1 MRKMFILVPLLL
13 ALPSLAFFSVGA
25 RVGYFMPLGEYADTF
40 TGGFTGGLKFDLGI
54 LPFLDTSL
62 NITYVEGTVKENDL
76 GIPTTEMNSIVPV
89 FVQGK
94 LKLPGIVAPYF
105 LAGLGLYFYSLEYD
119 DADTGEHINES
130 GAKFGYNAGLGL
142 EIGFLGFMGAYADGT
157 YHWADTEPATINS
170 LTFQAGVYV
179 GF

>member
-1 MRKMFILVPLLL
+1 MRKMFILLPLLL

-25 RVGYFMPLGEYADTF
+25 RVGYLMPLGDYADTF
-40 TGGFTGGLKFDLGI
+40 SGGFTCGLKFDLGI

-62 NITYVEGTVKENDL
+62 NITYVEGTVKENEY

-89 FVQGK
+89 FLQAK
-94 LKLPGIVAPYF
+94 FKLPGVITPYV
-105 LAGLGLYFYSLEYD
+105 LAGFGIYFYSLEYTD
-119 DADTGEHINES
+119 EKTGEPVDET

-170 LTFQAGVYV
+170 LTFQAGFYV

>member
-1 MRKMFILVPLLL
+1 MRKTFVLVLLLL
-13 ALPSLAFFSVGA
+13 ALPSLAFFSIGA
-25 RVGYFMPLGEYADTF
+25 RVGYLMPLGEYGDTF
-40 TGGFTGGLKFDLGI
+40 SGGFTGGLKFDLGI

-62 NITYVEGTVKENDL
+62 NVTYVEGTVKENSY

-89 FVQGK
+89 FLQAK
-94 LKLPGIVAPYF
+94 LKLPGFVAPYV

-119 DADTGEHINES
+119 NADTGEHVDET
-130 GAKFGYNAGLGL
+130 GAKFGYNAGLGV
-142 EIGFLGFMGAYADGT
+142 EVSFLGFMGAYADGT

>member
-1 MRKMFILVPLLL
+1 MRKVLALVLFLL
-13 ALPSLAFFSVGA
+13 ALPSLAFFSIGA
-25 RVGYFMPLGEYADTF
+25 RVGYMMPLGDYGDTF
-40 TGGFTGGLKFDLGI
+40 TGGFTAGLKFDLGI
-54 LPFLDTSL
+54 VPFLDASL
-62 NITYVEGTVKENDL
+62 NITYVEGTVKENEW

-89 FVQGK
+89 FLQGK
-94 LKLPGIVAPYF
+94 LKLPGIIAPYF
-105 LAGLGLYFYSLEYD
+105 LAGVGLYFYSLEYTNE
-119 DADTGEHINES
+119 DTGEHIDES

-157 YHWADTEPATINS
+157 YHWADTEPATINN

>member
-1 MRKMFILVPLLL
+1 MFILLPLLL

-25 RVGYFMPLGEYADTF
+25 RVGYFMPLGDYADTF
-40 TGGFTGGLKFDLGI
+40 SGGFTGGLKLDLGI

-62 NITYVEGTVKENDL
+62 NVTYVEGTVVKDNPH
-76 GIPTTEMNSIVPV
+76 GIPAMEMNSIVPV
-89 FVQGK
+89 YLQAK
-94 LKLPGIVAPYF
+94 LKLPGLIAPYV
-105 LAGLGLYFYSLEYD
+105 LAGLGLYFYSLEYTPV
-119 DADTGEHINES
+119 DAEEPVDET

-142 EIGFLGFMGAYADGT
+142 EISFLGFMGAYADGT

-170 LTFQAGVYV
+170 ITFQAGAYI

>member
-94 LKLPGIVAPYF
+94 LKLPGIVAPYV

-119 DADTGEHINES
+119 NADTGEHINES

-142 EIGFLGFMGAYADGT
+142 EIGFRGFMGAYADGT

>member
-1 MRKMFILVPLLL
+1 MRKTFILVPLLL

-62 NITYVEGTVKENDL
+62 NVTYVEGTVKENDL

-89 FVQGK
+89 FLQAK
-94 LKLPGIVAPYF
+94 LKLPGFITPYF
-105 LAGLGLYFYSLEYD
+105 LAGLGLYFYSLEYTNE
-119 DADTGEHINES
+119 DTDMYVNET

-142 EIGFLGFMGAYADGT
+142 EIGFLGIMGAYADGT